1 MGRYNLGRQGNGATQ
16 PDTEMVTFMCLRARY
31 KLLQSKAT
39 NVSIGLVMY
48 FKKQTFLSFQEIIT
62 L

>member
-1 MGRYNLGRQGNGATQ
+1 MLWLDY
-16 PDTEMVTFMCLRARY
+16 EMVTFMCLRARY

-62 L
+62 LWA